1 MGKKAV
7 SCKYNQECWVKVRL
21 PLIRKHKNLYLP
33 YECSYV
39 QMGDL
44 DNCSLRDG
52 FAAQHGDVL
61 EKNEDEGDV
70 ITYVSTTG
78 TS

>member
-1 MGKKAV
+1 LGKKAV

-52 FAAQHGDVL
+52 FAEQHGDIL
-61 EKNEDEGDV
+61 EKKEEGV
-70 ITYVSTTG
+70 L
-78 TS
+78 

>member
-1 MGKKAV
+1 MSKKSI
-7 SCKYNQECWVKVRL
+7 SCKYNQECWLKVRL

-39 QMGDL
+39 SMGDL

-52 FAAQHGDVL
+52 FAAREAEEEAKKVVV
-61 EKNEDEGDV
+61 EGV
-70 ITYVSTTG
+70 
-78 TS
+78 

>member
-1 MGKKAV
+1 MGKKTV

-39 QMGDL
+39 TMGDL
-44 DNCSLRDG
+44 ENCSLRDG
-52 FAAQHGDVL
+52 FAAKEAEREREKL
-61 EKNEDEGDV
+61 EEGV
-70 ITYVSTTG
+70 
-78 TS
+78 